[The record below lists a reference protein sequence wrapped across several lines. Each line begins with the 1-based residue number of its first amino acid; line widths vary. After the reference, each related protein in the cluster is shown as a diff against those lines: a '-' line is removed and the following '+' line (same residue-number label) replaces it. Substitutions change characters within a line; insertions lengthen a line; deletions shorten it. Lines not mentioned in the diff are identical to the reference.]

1 MNTEKYRNVKIFV
14 FYQEK
19 RIFLYDMKITLLIFL
34 DVDDKLN
41 LENSLGG
48 GL

>member
-14 FYQEK
+14 FCQEK
-19 RIFLYDMKITLLIFL
+19 RIFLYDMKITLLIFW